1 MAEADNPAPTT
12 DTAAPKASKV
22 PPTEAADTAGVA
34 PKAAKKEKPPAV
46 EDKPLADLIAQDY
59 LPAVQQ
65 GLQSAGITADLAFV
79 KQMIPVRGYATSPE
93 CWQVVG
99 KWQSDWGARQFNL
112 YFFDESLQGQRGF
125 SCAEGGI
132 PSTMESFRIDERK
145 LSLDLLVQG
154 TLQRLDA
161 QKWLALN

>member
-12 DTAAPKASKV
+12 DAAAPKAPKV
-22 PPTEAADTAGVA
+22 PPADDTTGAA

-65 GLQSAGITADLAFV
+65 GLQSAGIEADLAFV

-99 KWQSDWGARQFNL
+99 KWQSAWGARQFNL
-112 YFFDESLQGQRGF
+112 YFFDENLQGQRGF
-125 SCAEGGI
+125 SCTEGGI

>member
-1 MAEADNPAPTT
+1 MAEADKQPTPTPEAEAP
-12 DTAAPKASKV
+12 V
-22 PPTEAADTAGVA
+22 
-34 PKAAKKEKPPAV
+34 KAAKKEKPPAV

-59 LPAVQQ
+59 LPAVKQ
-65 GLQSAGITADLAFV
+65 GLESAGIQADLAFV
-79 KQMIPVRGYATSPE
+79 KQIIPVRGYATAPE

-99 KWQSDWGARQFNL
+99 KWQSAQGPRQFNL
-112 YFFDESLQGQRGF
+112 YFFDEDLQGQRGF
-125 SCAEGGI
+125 SCTEGAL

-145 LSLDLLVQG
+145 LTLDLLVQG